1 VQTQPAGP
9 PRVIQS
15 GIAVNW
21 IDRACR
27 QKRGALLTVFVS
39 RDGMLPVTDPTVAS
53 TRATARVLRINVA
66 YRVLTVQY
74 ADSRVQS
81 FKVGRDVHLG
91 QMQSGDDVII
101 QSPDSDVSAC
111 KP

>member
-15 GIAVNW
+15 GIAVKW

-27 QKRGALLTVFVS
+27 QKRSALLTVFVS
-39 RDGMLPVTDPTVAS
+39 RDGRLPVTDATMPS
-53 TRATARVLRINVA
+53 TRATARVLRINVG

-74 ADSRVQS
+74 PDSRVQS
-81 FKVGRDVHLG
+81 FKVGRDVQLG
-91 QMQSGDDVII
+91 KMQSGDDVII
-101 QSPDSDVSAC
+101 QSSDDATAC